1 MDRQGTGAPAFRPS
15 VDCEAHG
22 KRAKLTTMTASL
34 QDLAAREPGAEHASW
49 TDHEVEL
56 PGRGRT
62 SVREAQGPPHA
73 PTVVLLHGLAA
84 TGRLNWFTALPALS
98 ERFRVI
104 VVDHR
109 GHGRGIRTPHFR
121 LADCADDAVAVADH
135 LGVASFIAVG
145 YSMGGPIAKLCWS
158 RHRDRVRGLVLC
170 ATANH
175 FLRPEA
181 QGAVSAVFPGMV
193 VAARLMPRFFLDRII
208 DGMTRGI
215 PAGERRDRVRREME
229 PSDPA
234 TMLQAAR
241 AVIRFSSRDWV
252 AGIDVPTAV
261 VITTQDQLV
270 PPRRQYRLATSIPG
284 ARVFE
289 VSGDH
294 LACVSAAEQ
303 FVPALV
309 EACEYVHARGLDD
322 GQLDTAARS
331 VAISSTRSGV
341 SADGTSALDEMDPEP
356 R

>member
-1 MDRQGTGAPAFRPS
+1 MG
-15 VDCEAHG
+15 
-22 KRAKLTTMTASL
+22 
-34 QDLAAREPGAEHASW
+34 
-49 TDHEVEL
+49 
-56 PGRGRT
+56 
-62 SVREAQGPPHA
+62 A
-73 PTVVLLHGLAA
+73 PTVMLLHGLAA

-121 LADCADDAVAVADH
+121 LADCADDVAAVADH
-135 LGVASFIAVG
+135 LGIESFIAVG

-181 QGAVSAVFPGMV
+181 QGAASAVFPGMV
-193 VAARLMPRFFLDRII
+193 VAARLMPRFFMDRII

-215 PAGERRDRVRREME
+215 PAGDRRDRVRREME

-234 TMLQAAR
+234 TVLQAAR
-241 AVIRFSSRDWV
+241 AVIRFSSHDWA

-270 PPRRQYRLATSIPG
+270 PPRRHTASRRQFRARRSSRWPVITSRACGPPVDSSRRWSKPASTSTPRLLLARSPPERSPRRAT
-284 ARVFE
+284 R
-289 VSGDH
+289 
-294 LACVSAAEQ
+294 
-303 FVPALV
+303 
-309 EACEYVHARGLDD
+309 
-322 GQLDTAARS
+322 AARPS
-331 VAISSTRSGV
+331 QS
-341 SADGTSALDEMDPEP
+341 
-356 R
+356 

>member
-1 MDRQGTGAPAFRPS
+1 
-15 VDCEAHG
+15 
-22 KRAKLTTMTASL
+22 MTASA
-34 QDLAAREPGAEHASW
+34 QEFETRGPGVEHASW
-49 TDHEVEL
+49 TDHDIEL
-56 PGRGRT
+56 PGRGCT
-62 SVREAQGPPHA
+62 SIREAQGPRDA

-98 ERFRVI
+98 KRFRVI
-104 VVDHR
+104 IVDHR
-109 GHGRGIRTPHFR
+109 GHGRGIRTRHFR

-135 LGVASFIAVG
+135 LGIESFIAVG

-158 RHRDRVRGLVLC
+158 RHHDRVRGLVLC

-208 DGMTRGI
+208 DGMTRGL
-215 PAGERRDRVRREME
+215 PAGDRRDRIRREME

-234 TMLQAAR
+234 TVLQAAR
-241 AVIRFSSRDWV
+241 AVIRFSSRDWA

-270 PPRRQYRLATSIPG
+270 PPRRQYRMAASIPG
-284 ARVFE
+284 AKIFE
-289 VSGDH
+289 VTGDH
-294 LACVSAAEQ
+294 LACVRAAGE

-309 EACEYVHARGLDD
+309 EACEYVDACGLRDLHARAHAV
-322 GQLDTAARS
+322 AAGS
-331 VAISSTRSGV
+331 TPISSTCSGV
-341 SADGTSALDEMDPEP
+341 PAESTSASPAPSTLSNSNE
-356 R
+356 